1 MGATVQF
8 YGAGQVLRAFTARG
22 LPTWA
27 IFIQKNLWMPGSGAD
42 ELKAA
47 LSMLPP
53 GSEAIYTLR
62 CYDIEDSEV
71 RERTESCGSFNFKM
85 SEESSMGS
93 MGGGSYEYRLKL
105 EERIKK
111 LEGEAEEEEES
122 ILGAIGSAAIGLLE
136 RPSELVQ
143 VIGAIRAMFQGQQ
156 PTPQQYA
163 AVGAVV
169 KEFPKKKAP
178 VAAEVVAEP
187 EKIVVMDKNEKLQR
201 LAAAIDLLEK
211 NDSEIVV
218 HLEKLAK
225 ISEEKP
231 GMFKMLL
238 GSLNDF

>member
-1 MGATVQF
+1 MGAAVQF
-8 YGAGQVLRAFTARG
+8 YGSQSVIKAFTARG

-47 LSMLPP
+47 LNMLPL

-62 CYDIEDSEV
+62 CYDIDDSEV

-85 SEESSMGS
+85 SEESAS
-93 MGGGSYEYRLKL
+93 MGGGSYEYRMKL

-111 LEGEAEEEEES
+111 LEAEAEDQEEES
-122 ILGAIGSAAIGLLE
+122 FMGAIGSAAIGLLE

-143 VIGAIRAMFQGQQ
+143 VIGAIKALFQGNE

-163 AVGAVV
+163 AVGSVV
-169 KEFPKKKAP
+169 RDLPKKKAP
-178 VAAEVVAEP
+178 PVATVAEP
-187 EKIVVMDKNEKLQR
+187 ENIVVMDQDEKLRR

-211 NDSEIVV
+211 NDKDIVV
-218 HLEKLAK
+218 HLEKLAR
-225 ISEEKP
+225 ISEDKP
-231 GMFKMLL
+231 GVFKMLL